1 MPLEAAEMA
10 LLRIIH
16 ASELPDPGALIEK
29 LMSGEAV
36 AATPQPQAASAAA
49 DAGGAMLKAPPT
61 FVGLVDLLATKGKPH
76 LAQQLHDYVGL
87 IRYEP
92 PLLAVRPLKPMS
104 GDLVRDL
111 VAGLKSI
118 TGETWEVSASD
129 EPAQPSLLEQEKMQ
143 AERLRQSVLET
154 PIVKAA
160 FETFPDAELI
170 NHNIS
175 EQRSA

>member
-1 MPLEAAEMA
+1 MES
-10 LLRIIH
+10 RN
-16 ASELPDPGALIEK
+16 
-29 LMSGEAV
+29 
-36 AATPQPQAASAAA
+36 
-49 DAGGAMLKAPPT
+49 
-61 FVGLVDLLATKGKPH
+61 
-76 LAQQLHDYVGL
+76 LAQQLHDFVGSSADA
-87 IRYEP
+87 P
-92 PLLAVRPLKPMS
+92 PELVVRPVKPLS
-104 GDLVRDL
+104 GDLPRDL
-111 VAGLKSI
+111 AAGLKSI